1 MKRITTTILMLLATG
16 FAFGQSFELIKT
28 KKISASNMAVGQ
40 RYDFKLYNDSLVK
53 TITGGL
59 GTGKIVG
66 TPERST
72 TYIAK
77 QTAKTLGASTTYTYQ
92 TADTRIIIV
101 KAKSRRVITIE
112 VKDSFTNEVNKVMH
126 F

>member
-28 KKISASNMAVGQ
+28 KKILVSNMAVGQ

-59 GTGKIVG
+59 GTGKVVG
-66 TPERST
+66 TPDGT
-72 TYIAK
+72 ITYVAK
-77 QTAKTLGASTTYTYQ
+77 QTTVTAGSTTHTYQ
-92 TADTRIIIV
+92 TADTRITIV
-101 KAKSRRVITIE
+101 KAKNRKVITIE
-112 VKDSFTNEVNKVMH
+112 IKDSFTNELNKVMH

>member
-1 MKRITTTILMLLATG
+1 MLLATG

-28 KKISASNMAVGQ
+28 KKILVSNMAVGQ

-66 TPERST
+66 TPEGST

-77 QTAKTLGASTTYTYQ
+77 QTTSNSRSLYYFTPTKQQTL
-92 TADTRIIIV
+92 
-101 KAKSRRVITIE
+101 E
-112 VKDSFTNEVNKVMH
+112 
-126 F
+126 

>member
-28 KKISASNMAVGQ
+28 KKILVSNMAVGQ

-59 GTGKIVG
+59 GTGKVVG
-66 TPERST
+66 TPDGT
-72 TYIAK
+72 ITYVAK
-77 QTAKTLGASTTYTYQ
+77 QTTVTAGSTTHTYQ
-92 TADTRIIIV
+92 TADTRITIV
-101 KAKSRRVITIE
+101 KAKNRRVITIE
-112 VKDSFTNEVNKVMH
+112 IKDSFTNEVNKVMH

>member
-1 MKRITTTILMLLATG
+1 MKKVTITLLTLLATG

-28 KKISASNMAVGQ
+28 KKILVSNMAVGQ

-59 GTGKIVG
+59 GTGKVVG
-66 TPERST
+66 TPDGT
-72 TYIAK
+72 ITYVAK
-77 QTAKTLGASTTYTYQ
+77 QTTVTAGSTTHTYQ
-92 TADTRIIIV
+92 TADTRITIV
-101 KAKSRRVITIE
+101 KAKNRRVITIE
-112 VKDSFTNEVNKVMH
+112 IKDSFTNEVNKVMH

>member
-28 KKISASNMAVGQ
+28 KKILVSNMAVGQ

-66 TPERST
+66 TPEGST

-77 QTAKTLGASTTYTYQ
+77 QTTVTAGSTIHTYQ
-92 TADTRIIIV
+92 TADTRITIV

-112 VKDSFTNEVNKVMH
+112 VKDSFTNEVNKIMH

>member
-1 MKRITTTILMLLATG
+1 
-16 FAFGQSFELIKT
+16 
-28 KKISASNMAVGQ
+28 MAVGQ

-53 TITGGL
+53 IITGGL

-66 TPERST
+66 TPEGST

-77 QTAKTLGASTTYTYQ
+77 QTTVTAGSTIHTYQ
-92 TADTRIIIV
+92 TADTRITIV

-112 VKDSFTNEVNKVMH
+112 VKDSFTNEVIKIMH

>member
-1 MKRITTTILMLLATG
+1 MLLATG

-66 TPERST
+66 TPEGST

-112 VKDSFTNEVNKVMH
+112 IKDSFTNEVNKVMH